1 MTAEQITDLG
11 LFLVN
16 IFILW
21 LLSKRIDLA
30 NKRMDSHFDSLVG
43 LQNGVLEL
51 SKNLNGLTESH
62 VHIQE
67 FVGEQL
73 QRELARSQKRID
85 ELKEKLQ

>member
-30 NKRMDSHFDSLVG
+30 NKRMDSHFDFLVG
-43 LQNGVLEL
+43 LQNVVL
-51 SKNLNGLTESH
+51 
-62 VHIQE
+62 
-67 FVGEQL
+67 
-73 QRELARSQKRID
+73 
-85 ELKEKLQ
+85 